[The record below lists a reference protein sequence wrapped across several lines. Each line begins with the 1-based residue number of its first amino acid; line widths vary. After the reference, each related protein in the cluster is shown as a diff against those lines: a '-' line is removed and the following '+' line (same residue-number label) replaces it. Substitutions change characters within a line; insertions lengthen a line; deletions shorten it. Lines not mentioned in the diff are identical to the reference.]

1 MHMVR
6 DKHRIKL
13 LTLSQVVTISDT
25 FIMHISPK
33 NTLYYELGIDNTK
46 GSVVLPQLASVVHQD
61 PIEMNGENQC
71 IALRK
76 ANTSARRE
84 VHTSTGCYRGTY
96 FSVNVLLPYG
106 TI

>member
-1 MHMVR
+1 
-6 DKHRIKL
+6 
-13 LTLSQVVTISDT
+13 
-25 FIMHISPK
+25 MHISPK

-76 ANTSARRE
+76 ANTSARRD
-84 VHTSTGCYRGTY
+84 VHTSTGYRGTY
-96 FSVNVLLPYG
+96 FSIKVLLPYG